1 MDSAMTTSRFY
12 IRVPGCRLWCV
23 PIRAVEGQSIETY
36 CNGRVPQSA
45 PVEVV
50 TEPSIWERCT
60 ACELAADVAA
70 GLRQVVLVDE

>member
-1 MDSAMTTSRFY
+1 MTTSRFY